1 MEQKARVSRLER
13 ALETSDQAVQRI
25 QFGVGSLLALVTL
38 CALLFFALRGDDQES
53 FSTAVAVKS
62 HNLVVKRQENEI
74 VIKISC
80 TLRNDGA
87 SAELLSASNGK
98 LDFFHAGYDQTYWF
112 SLYDRDGIREE
123 WITINPTDEF
133 SYVEEFAVPVDEW
146 SKINQPMWFTA
157 LVKQAHGAQFDH
169 VVVVVPKPNVL
180 DQLKGATQ
188 R

>member
-123 WITINPTDEF
+123 WITINIAFARPSALNIGIGNRGITKNRFIAILPDNIV
-133 SYVEEFAVPVDEW
+133 SY
-146 SKINQPMWFTA
+146 
-157 LVKQAHGAQFDH
+157 
-169 VVVVVPKPNVL
+169 
-180 DQLKGATQ
+180 
-188 R
+188 